1 MEYTAILFKT
11 LVLIAPNSVFDE
23 YLPSLFNKTLCCLN
37 ATFLKATGKLQKT
50 QTQCPELPRLK
61 LYFRP
66 KLFLTSP
73 GTGFNLILLCS
84 SLHTFPLESAH
95 LVKKSFALQTKAVT
109 NPQIILKEKQP
120 SSNPSNAISVLTPQ
134 NK

>member
-1 MEYTAILFKT
+1 MAISFKA
-11 LVLIAPNSVFDE
+11 LVLIVPNCVFEE

-50 QTQCPELPRLK
+50 QTECLELLRLK
-61 LYFRP
+61 PYFMP

-73 GTGFNLILLCS
+73 ATGFNLILQCS

-95 LVKKSFALQTKAVT
+95 LVKKNLALQTKAVT

-120 SSNPSNAISVLTPQ
+120 PSNPSNAISVLTSW